1 MAYGIQVQRNGVMM
15 NAVTNPTNVLAV
27 ITNGSGT
34 VSYPAMAGWVLEA
47 WPTEILINGDK
58 TRSSATVNGWTVTY
72 SNVSDLRPL
81 IITIRGI

>member
-1 MAYGIQVQRNGVMM
+1 MAYGIQVQRNGIMI

-34 VSYPAMAGWVLEA
+34 VSYPAMTGWTLEA

-58 TRSSATVNGWTVTY
+58 SRSTATVNGWSVTY

-81 IITIRGI
+81 IITIRGV

>member
-1 MAYGIQVQRNGVMM
+1 MAYGIQVQRNGIMM

-34 VSYPAMAGWVLEA
+34 VSYPAMTGWILEA

-58 TRSSATVNGWTVTY
+58 SRSTATVNGWSVTY

-81 IITIRGI
+81 IITIRGV